1 MPLLRTPGGGPPD
14 PRPKPPGRPPDPPG
28 RRPRPPGRRP
38 DPPEG
43 RTEPSAARAE
53 AGHRGA
59 RTAQRAP
66 RHRAAR
72 RGPRRFTRR
81 DLAVIGVLLGIPVL
95 LDIAIIWGPTL
106 ASVGLSFTH
115 WDGIGDI
122 SWAGTENYRN
132 LFTAYPAFWPAAGH
146 NLLWLAFLA
155 LVATPF
161 GLLLAV
167 LIDRGV
173 RFSRFY
179 QSTLYMPVVLSLA
192 VVGFIAQLIFSRDQ
206 GALNAI
212 IGNTAEPTDWLGDP
226 DLNIWMI
233 LLAAAWRHTGY
244 VMILFLAGLKAV
256 DPSLKEAAAIDG
268 ASEAQTFF
276 RVILPTLRPVNV
288 IVGVI
293 TVIEALRAFD
303 IVYAVNKGRN
313 GLELLSVLV
322 TDNIIGEASRIGFGS
337 AIAVVLLVFSL
348 GFVVTFLVQEL
359 RGERER

>member
-1 MPLLRTPGGGPPD
+1 MPLNTA
-14 PRPKPPGRPPDPPG
+14 PRP
-28 RRPRPPGRRP
+28 
-38 DPPEG
+38 
-43 RTEPSAARAE
+43 
-53 AGHRGA
+53 
-59 RTAQRAP
+59 
-66 RHRAAR
+66 AR
-72 RGPRRFTRR
+72 RRARRFTRR
-81 DLAVIGVLLGIPVL
+81 DLTVLGVLLGLPVL
-95 LDIAIIWGPTL
+95 LDVVIVWGPTL
-106 ASVGLSFTH
+106 ASVLLSFTS
-115 WDGIGDI
+115 WDGIGEI
-122 SWAGTENYRN
+122 SWVGTENYEN
-132 LFTAYPAFWPAAGH
+132 LFTNYPAFWPAARH
-146 NLLWLAFLA
+146 NLLWLAFLG
-155 LVATPF
+155 LVAAPF

-192 VVGFIAQLIFSRDQ
+192 VVGFIAQLVFSRDQ

-212 IGNTAEPTDWLGDP
+212 LAAGDDPTDWLGDP

-244 VMILFLAGLKAV
+244 VMILYLAGLKAV

-268 ASEAQTFF
+268 AGEAQTFF
-276 RVILPTLRPVNV
+276 RVVLPTLRPVNV

-293 TVIEALRAFD
+293 TVIESLRAFD

-337 AIAVVLLVFSL
+337 AIAVVLLLVSM
-348 GFVVTFLVQEL
+348 GFVVTFLVQEM
-359 RGERER
+359 RGEKNR

>member
-1 MPLLRTPGGGPPD
+1 MPLLHKPGGGPPD
-14 PRPKPPGRPPDPPG
+14 PPPGAPPG
-28 RRPRPPGRRP
+28 PGR
-38 DPPEG
+38 G
-43 RTEPSAARAE
+43 GVAEPS
-53 AGHRGA
+53 GA
-59 RTAQRAP
+59 RP
-66 RHRAAR
+66 AR
-72 RGPRRFTRR
+72 RRSPRRLTRR
-81 DLAVIGVLLGIPVL
+81 DLAVTSVLLGIPIL
-95 LDIAIIWGPTL
+95 LDIAVIWGPTL
-106 ASVGLSFTH
+106 ASVVLSFTS

-122 SWAGTENYRN
+122 SWVGLRNYEN
-132 LFTAYPAFWPAAGH
+132 LFTNYPAFWPAARH

-206 GALNAI
+206 GALNAVL
-212 IGNTAEPTDWLGDP
+212 GDTENPTDWLGDP
-226 DLNIWMI
+226 DLNLWMI

-276 RVILPTLRPVNV
+276 RVVLPTLRPVNV

-322 TDNIIGEASRIGFGS
+322 TDNIVGEASRIGFGS
-337 AIAVVLLVFSL
+337 AIAVVLLLFSL
-348 GFVVTFLVQEL
+348 GFVITFLVQEI
-359 RGERER
+359 RGERNR